1 MIRIVNGYIIE
12 TTDSEDRQARYEHE
26 LEEADRDYEDRVFDE
41 MEQGLSLYEIT
52 GAFPKLMAQE
62 EMSEED
68 KNKVEEELTTLLQK
82 KSNSVIAYSKNI
94 ELAIKAMK
102 EEETR
107 ISTNRKTLEN
117 RLEQFKKYVKECM
130 EGNGINK
137 IETDLGT
144 LSIARS
150 PISIEIVNE
159 EEIPDEYKEVIFTTK
174 VDKKKIAEAFKSTGE
189 LIEGVEIHTDNT
201 NLRIK

>member
-1 MIRIVNGYIIE
+1 
-12 TTDSEDRQARYEHE
+12 
-26 LEEADRDYEDRVFDE
+26 

-52 GAFPKLMAQE
+52 GAFPRLMAQE

-150 PISIEIVNE
+150 PMSIEIVNE

-189 LIEGVEIHTDNT
+189 LIEGVEIHTGNT

>member
-1 MIRIVNGYIIE
+1 
-12 TTDSEDRQARYEHE
+12 
-26 LEEADRDYEDRVFDE
+26 
-41 MEQGLSLYEIT
+41 
-52 GAFPKLMAQE
+52 
-62 EMSEED
+62 
-68 KNKVEEELTTLLQK
+68 
-82 KSNSVIAYSKNI
+82 
-94 ELAIKAMK
+94 
-102 EEETR
+102 
-107 ISTNRKTLEN
+107 
-117 RLEQFKKYVKECM
+117 M

>member
-1 MIRIVNGYIIE
+1 
-12 TTDSEDRQARYEHE
+12 
-26 LEEADRDYEDRVFDE
+26 

-68 KNKVEEELTTLLQK
+68 KNKVEEELTTLLQE

>member
-1 MIRIVNGYIIE
+1 M
-12 TTDSEDRQARYEHE
+12 
-26 LEEADRDYEDRVFDE
+26 EE
-41 MEQGLSLYEIT
+41 GLSLYEIT

-68 KNKVEEELTTLLQK
+68 RNRVEKELTTLLQK
-82 KSNSVIAYSKNI
+82 KSNAIIAYSKNI

-107 ISTNRKTLEN
+107 ISANRKALEN

-144 LSIARS
+144 LSIAKS
-150 PISIEIVNE
+150 PISVEIVNE

-174 VDKKKIAEAFKSTGE
+174 VDKKKIADAFKSTGE

>member
-1 MIRIVNGYIIE
+1 
-12 TTDSEDRQARYEHE
+12 
-26 LEEADRDYEDRVFDE
+26 

-130 EGNGINK
+130 KGNGINK

-150 PISIEIVNE
+150 PMSIEIVNE

-201 NLRIK
+201 NLIIK

>member
-1 MIRIVNGYIIE
+1 
-12 TTDSEDRQARYEHE
+12 
-26 LEEADRDYEDRVFDE
+26 

-52 GAFPKLMAQE
+52 GAFPMLMSQE
-62 EMSEED
+62 EKSEED

>member
-1 MIRIVNGYIIE
+1 
-12 TTDSEDRQARYEHE
+12 
-26 LEEADRDYEDRVFDE
+26 

-52 GAFPKLMAQE
+52 GAFPKLMARE

-68 KNKVEEELTTLLQK
+68 KNKIEEELTTLLQK

-150 PISIEIVNE
+150 PMSIEIVNE

-189 LIEGVEIHTDNT
+189 LIEGVEIHTGNT

>member
-1 MIRIVNGYIIE
+1 
-12 TTDSEDRQARYEHE
+12 
-26 LEEADRDYEDRVFDE
+26 
-41 MEQGLSLYEIT
+41 MERGLSLYEIT

-130 EGNGINK
+130 EGSGINK

>member
-1 MIRIVNGYIIE
+1 MDKE
-12 TTDSEDRQARYEHE
+12 
-26 LEEADRDYEDRVFDE
+26 
-41 MEQGLSLYEIT
+41 LSLYEIT

-82 KSNSVIAYSKNI
+82 KSNAVIAYSKNI
-94 ELAIKAMK
+94 ELTIKAMK
-102 EEETR
+102 EEEAR
-107 ISTNRKTLEN
+107 ISNNRKSLEN

-150 PISIEIVNE
+150 PISVEIVNE

-174 VDKKKIAEAFKSTGE
+174 VDKKKIADAFKSTGE
-189 LIEGVEIHTDNT
+189 LVEGVEIHTDNT

>member
-1 MIRIVNGYIIE
+1 M
-12 TTDSEDRQARYEHE
+12 SE
-26 LEEADRDYEDRVFDE
+26 
-41 MEQGLSLYEIT
+41 LSLYEIT

-68 KNKVEEELTTLLQK
+68 KNRVEEELTTLLQK
-82 KSNSVIAYSKNI
+82 KSNAVIAYSKNI
-94 ELAIKAMK
+94 ELTIKAMK
-102 EEETR
+102 EEESR
-107 ISTNRKTLEN
+107 ISTNRKALEN

-144 LSIARS
+144 LSIAKS
-150 PISIEIVNE
+150 PISVEIVNE
-159 EEIPDEYKEVIFTTK
+159 ENVPDEYKEVIFTTK

-189 LIEGVEIHTDNT
+189 LVEGVEIHTDNT

>member
-1 MIRIVNGYIIE
+1 M
-12 TTDSEDRQARYEHE
+12 
-26 LEEADRDYEDRVFDE
+26 EE
-41 MEQGLSLYEIT
+41 GLSLYEIT

-68 KNKVEEELTTLLQK
+68 RNRVEKELTTLLQK
-82 KSNSVIAYSKNI
+82 KSNAIIAYSKNI

-107 ISTNRKTLEN
+107 ISANRKVLEN
-117 RLEQFKKYVKECM
+117 RLEQFKKYVKGCM

-144 LSIARS
+144 LSIAKS
-150 PISIEIVNE
+150 PISVEIVNE

-174 VDKKKIAEAFKSTGE
+174 VDKKKIADAFKSTGE

>member
-1 MIRIVNGYIIE
+1 MSKE
-12 TTDSEDRQARYEHE
+12 
-26 LEEADRDYEDRVFDE
+26 
-41 MEQGLSLYEIT
+41 LSLYEIT

-82 KSNSVIAYSKNI
+82 KSNAVIAYSKNI
-94 ELAIKAMK
+94 ELTIKAMK
-102 EEETR
+102 EEESR
-107 ISTNRKTLEN
+107 ISTNRKVLEN

-144 LSIARS
+144 LSIAKS
-150 PISIEIVNE
+150 PISVEIVNE
-159 EEIPDEYKEVIFTTK
+159 ENVPDEYKEVIFTTK
-174 VDKKKIAEAFKSTGE
+174 VDKKKIADAFKSTGE

>member
-1 MIRIVNGYIIE
+1 
-12 TTDSEDRQARYEHE
+12 
-26 LEEADRDYEDRVFDE
+26 
-41 MEQGLSLYEIT
+41 MEKELSLYEIT

-82 KSNSVIAYSKNI
+82 KSNAVIAYSKNI
-94 ELAIKAMK
+94 ELTIKAMK
-102 EEETR
+102 EEESR
-107 ISTNRKTLEN
+107 ISTNRKVLEN

-150 PISIEIVNE
+150 PISVEIVNE
-159 EEIPDEYKEVIFTTK
+159 ENVPDEYKEVIFTTK
-174 VDKKKIAEAFKSTGE
+174 VDKKKIADAFKSTGE
-189 LIEGVEIHTDNT
+189 VIEGVEIHTDNT

>member
-1 MIRIVNGYIIE
+1 M
-12 TTDSEDRQARYEHE
+12 
-26 LEEADRDYEDRVFDE
+26 
-41 MEQGLSLYEIT
+41 
-52 GAFPKLMAQE
+52 
-62 EMSEED
+62 
-68 KNKVEEELTTLLQK
+68 QK

>member
-1 MIRIVNGYIIE
+1 
-12 TTDSEDRQARYEHE
+12 
-26 LEEADRDYEDRVFDE
+26 
-41 MEQGLSLYEIT
+41 MEQGLSLYEII

>member
-1 MIRIVNGYIIE
+1 MSRE
-12 TTDSEDRQARYEHE
+12 
-26 LEEADRDYEDRVFDE
+26 
-41 MEQGLSLYEIT
+41 LSLYEIT

-82 KSNSVIAYSKNI
+82 KSNAVIAYSKNI
-94 ELAIKAMK
+94 ELTIKAMK
-102 EEETR
+102 EEESR
-107 ISTNRKTLEN
+107 ISTNRKVLEN

-150 PISIEIVNE
+150 PISVEIVNE
-159 EEIPDEYKEVIFTTK
+159 ENVPDEYKEVIFTTK
-174 VDKKKIAEAFKSTGE
+174 VDKKKIADAFKSTGE

>member
-1 MIRIVNGYIIE
+1 
-12 TTDSEDRQARYEHE
+12 
-26 LEEADRDYEDRVFDE
+26 
-41 MEQGLSLYEIT
+41 
-52 GAFPKLMAQE
+52 MAQE

-82 KSNSVIAYSKNI
+82 KSNAVIAYSKNI
-94 ELAIKAMK
+94 ELTIKAMK
-102 EEETR
+102 EEESR
-107 ISTNRKTLEN
+107 ISTNRKALEN

>member
-1 MIRIVNGYIIE
+1 MDKE
-12 TTDSEDRQARYEHE
+12 
-26 LEEADRDYEDRVFDE
+26 
-41 MEQGLSLYEIT
+41 LSLYEIT

-82 KSNSVIAYSKNI
+82 KSNAVIAYSKNI
-94 ELAIKAMK
+94 ELTIKAMK
-102 EEETR
+102 EEESR
-107 ISTNRKTLEN
+107 ISTNRKALEN

-144 LSIARS
+144 LSIAKS
-150 PISIEIVNE
+150 PISVEIVND

>member
-1 MIRIVNGYIIE
+1 
-12 TTDSEDRQARYEHE
+12 
-26 LEEADRDYEDRVFDE
+26 

-117 RLEQFKKYVKECM
+117 RLEQFKKHVKECM

>member
-1 MIRIVNGYIIE
+1 MDKE
-12 TTDSEDRQARYEHE
+12 
-26 LEEADRDYEDRVFDE
+26 
-41 MEQGLSLYEIT
+41 LSLYEIT

-82 KSNSVIAYSKNI
+82 KSNAVIAYSKNI
-94 ELAIKAMK
+94 ELTIKAMK
-102 EEETR
+102 EEESR
-107 ISTNRKTLEN
+107 ISTNRKALEN

-144 LSIARS
+144 LSLAKS
-150 PISIEIVNE
+150 PISVEIVNE

-174 VDKKKIAEAFKSTGE
+174 VDKKKIADAFKSTGE
-189 LIEGVEIHTDNT
+189 LVEGVEIHTDNT

>member
-1 MIRIVNGYIIE
+1 MSKE
-12 TTDSEDRQARYEHE
+12 
-26 LEEADRDYEDRVFDE
+26 
-41 MEQGLSLYEIT
+41 LSLYEIT

-82 KSNSVIAYSKNI
+82 KSNAVIAYSKNI
-94 ELAIKAMK
+94 ELTIKAMK
-102 EEETR
+102 EEESR
-107 ISTNRKTLEN
+107 ISTNRKVLEN

-150 PISIEIVNE
+150 PISVEIVNE
-159 EEIPDEYKEVIFTTK
+159 ENVPDEYKEVIFTTK
-174 VDKKKIAEAFKSTGE
+174 VDKKKIADAFKLTGE
-189 LIEGVEIHTDNT
+189 VIEGVEIHTDNT

>member
-1 MIRIVNGYIIE
+1 MDKE
-12 TTDSEDRQARYEHE
+12 
-26 LEEADRDYEDRVFDE
+26 
-41 MEQGLSLYEIT
+41 LSLYEIT
-52 GAFPKLMAQE
+52 GAFPQLMAQE

-82 KSNSVIAYSKNI
+82 KSNAVIAYSKNI
-94 ELAIKAMK
+94 ELTIKAMK
-102 EEETR
+102 EEESR
-107 ISTNRKTLEN
+107 ISTNRKALEN

-144 LSIARS
+144 LSIAKS
-150 PISIEIVNE
+150 PISVEIVND

-174 VDKKKIAEAFKSTGE
+174 VDKKKIADAFKSTGE
-189 LIEGVEIHTDNT
+189 LVEGVEIHTDNT

>member
-1 MIRIVNGYIIE
+1 MDKE
-12 TTDSEDRQARYEHE
+12 
-26 LEEADRDYEDRVFDE
+26 
-41 MEQGLSLYEIT
+41 LSLYEIT

-82 KSNSVIAYSKNI
+82 KSNAVIAYSKNI
-94 ELAIKAMK
+94 ELTIKAMK
-102 EEETR
+102 EEESR
-107 ISTNRKTLEN
+107 ISTNRKALEN

-150 PISIEIVNE
+150 PISVEIVNE

-174 VDKKKIAEAFKSTGE
+174 VDKKKIADAFKSTGE
-189 LIEGVEIHTDNT
+189 LVEGVEIHTDNT

>member
-1 MIRIVNGYIIE
+1 
-12 TTDSEDRQARYEHE
+12 
-26 LEEADRDYEDRVFDE
+26 

-130 EGNGINK
+130 EQGGFTK
-137 IETDLGT
+137 LETPLGT
-144 LSIARS
+144 LSIAKNPHICKRN
-150 PISIEIVNE
+150 VR
-159 EEIPDEYKEVIFTTK
+159 KT
-174 VDKKKIAEAFKSTGE
+174 
-189 LIEGVEIHTDNT
+189 LI
-201 NLRIK
+201 L

>member
-1 MIRIVNGYIIE
+1 MDKE
-12 TTDSEDRQARYEHE
+12 
-26 LEEADRDYEDRVFDE
+26 
-41 MEQGLSLYEIT
+41 LSLYEIT

-82 KSNSVIAYSKNI
+82 KSNAVIAYSKNI
-94 ELAIKAMK
+94 ELTIKAMK
-102 EEETR
+102 EEESR
-107 ISTNRKTLEN
+107 ISTNRKALEN

-144 LSIARS
+144 LSIAKS
-150 PISIEIVNE
+150 PISVEIVNE

-174 VDKKKIAEAFKSTGE
+174 VDKKKIADAFKSTGE
-189 LIEGVEIHTDNT
+189 LVEGVEIHTDNT

>member
-1 MIRIVNGYIIE
+1 
-12 TTDSEDRQARYEHE
+12 
-26 LEEADRDYEDRVFDE
+26 

-107 ISTNRKTLEN
+107 ISANRKALEN

>member
-1 MIRIVNGYIIE
+1 M
-12 TTDSEDRQARYEHE
+12 SE
-26 LEEADRDYEDRVFDE
+26 
-41 MEQGLSLYEIT
+41 LSLYKIT

-68 KNKVEEELTTLLQK
+68 KNRVEEELTTLLQK
-82 KSNSVIAYSKNI
+82 KSNAVIAYSKNI
-94 ELAIKAMK
+94 ELTIKAMK
-102 EEETR
+102 EEESR
-107 ISTNRKTLEN
+107 ISTNRKALEN

-144 LSIARS
+144 LSIAKS
-150 PISIEIVNE
+150 PISVEIVNE
-159 EEIPDEYKEVIFTTK
+159 ENVPDEYKEVIFTTK
-174 VDKKKIAEAFKSTGE
+174 VDKKKIADAFKSTGE

>member
-1 MIRIVNGYIIE
+1 MSRE
-12 TTDSEDRQARYEHE
+12 
-26 LEEADRDYEDRVFDE
+26 
-41 MEQGLSLYEIT
+41 LSLYEIT

-82 KSNSVIAYSKNI
+82 KSNAVIAYSKNI
-94 ELAIKAMK
+94 ELTIKAMK
-102 EEETR
+102 EEESR
-107 ISTNRKTLEN
+107 ISTNRKVLEN

-150 PISIEIVNE
+150 PISVEIVNE
-159 EEIPDEYKEVIFTTK
+159 ENVPDEYKEVIFITK
-174 VDKKKIAEAFKSTGE
+174 VDKKKIADAFKSTGE
-189 LIEGVEIHTDNT
+189 VIEGVEIHTDNT

>member
-1 MIRIVNGYIIE
+1 MDKE
-12 TTDSEDRQARYEHE
+12 
-26 LEEADRDYEDRVFDE
+26 
-41 MEQGLSLYEIT
+41 LSLYEIT

-82 KSNSVIAYSKNI
+82 KSNAVIAYSKNI
-94 ELAIKAMK
+94 ELTIKAMK

-107 ISTNRKTLEN
+107 ISTNRKALEN

-144 LSIARS
+144 LSIAKS
-150 PISIEIVNE
+150 PISVEIVNE

-174 VDKKKIAEAFKSTGE
+174 VDKKKIADAFKSAGE
-189 LIEGVEIHTDNT
+189 LVEGVEIHTDNT

>member
-1 MIRIVNGYIIE
+1 M
-12 TTDSEDRQARYEHE
+12 SE
-26 LEEADRDYEDRVFDE
+26 
-41 MEQGLSLYEIT
+41 LSLYEIT

-68 KNKVEEELTTLLQK
+68 KNRVEEELTTLLQK
-82 KSNSVIAYSKNI
+82 KSNAVIAYSKNI
-94 ELAIKAMK
+94 ELTIKAMK
-102 EEETR
+102 EEESR
-107 ISTNRKTLEN
+107 ISTNRKALEN

-144 LSIARS
+144 LSIAKS
-150 PISIEIVNE
+150 PISVEIVNE
-159 EEIPDEYKEVIFTTK
+159 ENVPDEYKEVIFTIK
-174 VDKKKIAEAFKSTGE
+174 VDKKKIADAFKSTGE

>member
-1 MIRIVNGYIIE
+1 MSRE
-12 TTDSEDRQARYEHE
+12 
-26 LEEADRDYEDRVFDE
+26 
-41 MEQGLSLYEIT
+41 LSLYEIT

-82 KSNSVIAYSKNI
+82 KSNAVIAYSKNI
-94 ELAIKAMK
+94 ELTIKAMK
-102 EEETR
+102 EEESR
-107 ISTNRKTLEN
+107 ISTNRKVLEN

-137 IETDLGT
+137 IETELGT

-150 PISIEIVNE
+150 PISVEIVNE
-159 EEIPDEYKEVIFTTK
+159 ENVPDEYKEVIFTTK
-174 VDKKKIAEAFKSTGE
+174 VDKKKIADAFKSTGE
-189 LIEGVEIHTDNT
+189 VIEGVEIHTDNT

>member
-1 MIRIVNGYIIE
+1 MDKE
-12 TTDSEDRQARYEHE
+12 
-26 LEEADRDYEDRVFDE
+26 
-41 MEQGLSLYEIT
+41 LSLYEIT

-82 KSNSVIAYSKNI
+82 KSNAVIAYSKNI
-94 ELAIKAMK
+94 ELTIKAMK

-107 ISTNRKTLEN
+107 ISTNRKALEN

-144 LSIARS
+144 LSIAKS
-150 PISIEIVNE
+150 PISVEIVNE

-174 VDKKKIAEAFKSTGE
+174 VDKKKIADAFKSTGE
-189 LIEGVEIHTDNT
+189 LVEGVKIHTDNT

>member
-1 MIRIVNGYIIE
+1 MMDKE
-12 TTDSEDRQARYEHE
+12 
-26 LEEADRDYEDRVFDE
+26 
-41 MEQGLSLYEIT
+41 LSLYEIT

-82 KSNSVIAYSKNI
+82 KSNAVIAYSKNI
-94 ELAIKAMK
+94 ELTIKAMK
-102 EEETR
+102 EEESR
-107 ISTNRKTLEN
+107 ISTNRKALEN

-144 LSIARS
+144 LSIAKS
-150 PISIEIVNE
+150 PISVEIVNE

-174 VDKKKIAEAFKSTGE
+174 VDKKKIADAFKSTGE
-189 LIEGVEIHTDNT
+189 LVEGVEIHTDNT

>member
-1 MIRIVNGYIIE
+1 
-12 TTDSEDRQARYEHE
+12 
-26 LEEADRDYEDRVFDE
+26 

-150 PISIEIVNE
+150 PMSIEIVNE

-189 LIEGVEIHTDNT
+189 LIEGVEIHTGNT

>member
-1 MIRIVNGYIIE
+1 
-12 TTDSEDRQARYEHE
+12 
-26 LEEADRDYEDRVFDE
+26 

-107 ISTNRKTLEN
+107 IATNRKTLEN

>member
-1 MIRIVNGYIIE
+1 MDKE
-12 TTDSEDRQARYEHE
+12 
-26 LEEADRDYEDRVFDE
+26 
-41 MEQGLSLYEIT
+41 LSLYEIT

-82 KSNSVIAYSKNI
+82 KSNAVIAYSKNI
-94 ELAIKAMK
+94 ELTIKAMK
-102 EEETR
+102 EEESR
-107 ISTNRKTLEN
+107 ISTNRKALEN

-144 LSIARS
+144 LSIAKS
-150 PISIEIVNE
+150 PISVEIVND

-174 VDKKKIAEAFKSTGE
+174 VDKKKIADAFKSTGE
-189 LIEGVEIHTDNT
+189 LVEGVEIHTDNT

>member
-1 MIRIVNGYIIE
+1 MDKE
-12 TTDSEDRQARYEHE
+12 
-26 LEEADRDYEDRVFDE
+26 
-41 MEQGLSLYEIT
+41 LSLYEIT

-82 KSNSVIAYSKNI
+82 KSNAVIAYSKNI
-94 ELAIKAMK
+94 ELTIKAMK

-107 ISTNRKTLEN
+107 ISTNRKALEN

-144 LSIARS
+144 LSIAKS

-174 VDKKKIAEAFKSTGE
+174 VDKKKIADAFKSTGE
-189 LIEGVEIHTDNT
+189 LVEGVEIHTDNT
-201 NLRIK
+201 KLRIK